1 MILGVQEHVVNHDEK
16 TQWVHSSPLGYS
28 AREWQKSKLDAAAFE
43 MTVVWSIRRWE
54 VLSYAH
60 LRELTDLANV
70 TLLTFVAPDVHH
82 KVHEHWHQ
90 FPVPHPLWHPV
101 LGTLYAIIGLLALT
115 GNGMVLWVFA
125 MTRSLRSGTNLLT
138 MNLALSDLLMMLTQ
152 FPVLISNCFHQSW
165 TLGPLAYQKLL
176 YFSLRPCPLPPAP
189 QIYGFCG
196 ALFGTVSIITM
207 ALIAFDRY
215 RAIVTPFA
223 VPTQQEE
230 LILVPRNH
238 QGGG

>member
-1 MILGVQEHVVNHDEK
+1 MARNMRTGKGQDQFRPEIVPTAQSTKQSPRNTSESTFSLPGRSLSEPRGNYVEQCSKPYCVSLASQQQLTRRESGRASYGLIISPENTDLMITDLFHNMGWPD
-16 TQWVHSSPLGYS
+16 
-28 AREWQKSKLDAAAFE
+28 
-43 MTVVWSIRRWE
+43 RRWE

-101 LGTLYAIIGLLALT
+101 LGTLYVIIGLLALT
-115 GNGMVLWVFA
+115 GNSMVLWVFT

-165 TLGPLAYQKLL
+165 TLGPLAY
-176 YFSLRPCPLPPAP
+176 
-189 QIYGFCG
+189 
-196 ALFGTVSIITM
+196 TV
-207 ALIAFDRY
+207 
-215 RAIVTPFA
+215 
-223 VPTQQEE
+223 
-230 LILVPRNH
+230 
-238 QGGG
+238 